1 MKQDFYYGKDKFQ
14 PSYSEPT
21 ETLWLRSLQLGRWA
35 CLDRPV
41 HATDIFKAV
50 AHLHLPLNLQ
60 LLNVLSIGN
69 YHNDQKVTTKHGY
82 DA

>member
-1 MKQDFYYGKDKFQ
+1 M
-14 PSYSEPT
+14 
-21 ETLWLRSLQLGRWA
+21 
-35 CLDRPV
+35 

-60 LLNVLSIGN
+60 LLNVLPIGN

-82 DA
+82 DAWSITLTSAGVVLIVTWWYTDVVSMVV